1 MQNTIKIFFTTLAC
15 TAGVS
20 ADVLTF
26 EDLPAPTINPAG
38 HGPVLIE
45 PLPLSYGGFDWSSE
59 ETWTIPGVP
68 YNDHWSYYQRPST
81 DYYGFSAGVIGDQA
95 LTSYYGA
102 WYTAM
107 FTIARSEPWVF
118 DGAFITGH
126 ASLFYNPTPIIHIVG
141 YLGTEQI
148 FHHEQAFSALA
159 MTWIAPS
166 AATVDRLH
174 IYDPELRTIMI
185 DNFTF
190 HSVPAP
196 PALGLLTLAAFVG
209 SRKRK

>member
-126 ASLFYNPTPIIHIVG
+126 ASLF
-141 YLGTEQI
+141 
-148 FHHEQAFSALA
+148 
-159 MTWIAPS
+159 
-166 AATVDRLH
+166 
-174 IYDPELRTIMI
+174 
-185 DNFTF
+185 
-190 HSVPAP
+190 
-196 PALGLLTLAAFVG
+196 
-209 SRKRK
+209 

>member
-26 EDLPAPTINPAG
+26 EDLPTPTINPPG
-38 HGPVLIE
+38 HWSVLID
-45 PLPLSYGGFDWSSE
+45 PLRLGYGGFEWSSKE
-59 ETWTIPGVP
+59 VWPTPGIP
-68 YNDHWSYYQRPST
+68 YNDHWSYYQRPAN
-81 DYYGFSAGVIGDQA
+81 DNGGFSAGVIGDRA
-95 LTSYYGA
+95 LTSYYSA
-102 WYTAM
+102 WQSAM
-107 FTIARSEPWVF
+107 FIIARPEPWVF
-118 DGAFITGH
+118 DGAFITKL
-126 ASLFYNPTPIIHIVG
+126 AWQRYYPPAMIQIVG
-141 YLGTEQI
+141 YLGTERI
-148 FHHEQAFSALA
+148 FHHQQVFSALA
-159 MTWIAPS
+159 MTWIAPP
-166 AATVDRLH
+166 AATIDRIQ
-174 IYDPELRTIMI
+174 IYDLYPDTIMI